1 MRWSLLF
8 LISLFL
14 FVILS
19 LYLLLNLNNSI
30 VTVDLLFYELEIKL
44 GVALIS
50 SFLLGSFVTAILEIV
65 YFSVNKKGKRN
76 E

>member
-1 MRWSLLF
+1 
-8 LISLFL
+8 
-14 FVILS
+14 
-19 LYLLLNLNNSI
+19 LYFLLNLNNSI

-44 GVALIS
+44 GVALIN

-65 YFSVNKKGKRN
+65 YFSFNKKGKRN

>member
-44 GVALIS
+44 GVALIN

-65 YFSVNKKGKRN
+65 YFLFNKKGKRN